1 MQEVPEE
8 DYDFYFEEDEAEL
21 ASQMDQNRAYGISR
35 KTHSHSRGRY
45 YQYYSTSKQQHGT
58 TNCQQSPI
66 ISNFRKRHPLFL
78 IPNFSD
84 WKSNSGLS
92 CHY

>member
-1 MQEVPEE
+1 MQEFPEE
-8 DYDFYFEEDEAEL
+8 DYDLYFEEDEAN
-21 ASQMDQNRAYGISR
+21 MDNNRAYGISR

-45 YQYYSTSKQQHGT
+45 YQYYSTNKQQHGT
-58 TNCQQSPI
+58 NCQPI

-92 CHY
+92 WFINN